1 MVTSWKKDVLLTE
14 NPHRPLLAGITAA
27 VLLLT
32 AAATMATRSPSVAPA
47 PKVDPGPIM
56 RVPAPAA
63 DPAEPGNNAVAVLA
77 GGCFWGVQGVYEHVA
92 GVKSAVSGYS
102 GGAAQTAE
110 YETVSG
116 GNTGHAEAVR
126 ITYDPTKI
134 SYGTLL
140 RIYFAVVADPTTLDR
155 QGPDSGTQYRTAIF
169 PTTPRQKMIAEAYI
183 AQLQAARLW
192 KAPIVTRVE
201 RFRGF
206 FPAEKYHQ
214 DFLTRKPD
222 YPYIV
227 YNDLPKVEALR
238 IAFPTH
244 FQKQPV
250 TVYPIG

>member
-1 MVTSWKKDVLLTE
+1 MTDGPNRQLI
-14 NPHRPLLAGITAA
+14 AGISAG
-27 VLLLT
+27 LLLLV
-32 AAATMATRSPSVAPA
+32 AAGTMATRSPAIAPA
-47 PKVDPGPIM
+47 PKVDPGPIV
-56 RVPAPAA
+56 RVPAPAV
-63 DPAEPGNNAVAVLA
+63 DPAEPGKTAVAVVA
-77 GGCFWGVQGVYEHVA
+77 GGCFWGVQGVYQHVE

-102 GGAAQTAE
+102 GGVAQTAE
-110 YETVSG
+110 YETVGSG
-116 GNTGHAEAVR
+116 TTGHAESVK
-126 ITYDPTKI
+126 ITYDPSKV

-140 RIYFAVVADPTTLDR
+140 RIFFAVVADPTTLNR
-155 QGPDSGTQYRTAIF
+155 QGPDSGTQYRTALF
-169 PTTPRQKMIAEAYI
+169 PTTPQQKTVADAYL
-183 AQLQAARLW
+183 AQLRAAKLW

-201 RFRGF
+201 KFRGF

-238 IAFPTH
+238 VAFPNH